1 MTLIPIEHWIVK
13 NQPEQ
18 ENKYYTGWWDS
29 MEFVRRLSEDF
40 SSFHFEVIDTFVMDT
55 PPPTVHL
62 KMPVLRGKSD
72 YFDVIFKESW
82 VVEPDWMV
90 SIERKERG
98 QIELYGFIENID
110 ENSRWLLKGMN
121 KEYLYR
127 SYEDDLLKFSGSV
140 RNKYLL
146 YGLFQILESYGKNNA

>member
-18 ENKYYTGWWDS
+18 ENEYYTGWRDS

-40 SSFHFEVIDTFVMDT
+40 SSFHFEVVDT
-55 PPPTVHL
+55 PTAHL

-82 VVEPDWMV
+82 VVEPDWTV
-90 SIERKERG
+90 IVERKERG
-98 QIELYGFIENID
+98 KIELYGFIENID
-110 ENSRWLLKGMN
+110 ENSKWLLKGMN
-121 KEYLYR
+121 KQYLYR
-127 SYEDDLLKFSGSV
+127 SYEDDLLKFSGSA

-146 YGLFQILESYGKNNA
+146 YGLFQILESYGTNNA